1 MSARVAFIGCGS
13 HATNNIFPMLKYA
26 RCRLDSVCDL
36 NEELARRNAQIFG
49 AEAAYTDVRRLLDER
64 EVDGIFV
71 VGPPSMHHEVGKL
84 VLERGL
90 PLFVEKPPAP
100 SLVQTQELVDIARQ
114 HGTWFMTG
122 FMKRFG
128 MTYRKAQELMTAGHF
143 VPAAMRLQ
151 YGHWRSTDLRS
162 MLLYMSSHPL
172 DLAMAFFGPV
182 HSLHSTIYRDSRQS
196 ISLAVTLRFASGRW
210 AQLMLDGSQ
219 PRIQERVEIS
229 GTMDG
234 NNALLVMDN
243 VEHLELHR
251 QKHNGVDLLAPT
263 LDAVQPQFELSD
275 IQVWRPDHGLPNMG
289 QTRHFNQGFAGEVR
303 EFINAILEKR
313 RAVPGAVES
322 LAVMRLIEAI
332 AAKPD
337 GETMFDGSLP
347 SGVDQPLKT
356 NVQTQTQ

>member
-1 MSARVAFIGCGS
+1 MTARVAFIGCGS

-36 NEELARRNAQIFG
+36 NEALACRNAQIFG
-49 AEAAYTDVRRLLDER
+49 ADAVFTDVRRLLDER
-64 EVDGIFV
+64 KVDGVFV
-71 VGPPSMHHEVGKL
+71 VGPPAMHYEVGRQ

-100 SLVQTQELVDIARQ
+100 TLAQTQELADLARQ
-114 HGTWFMTG
+114 HKTFFMTG

-128 MTYRKAQELMTAGHF
+128 MTYRKAQELITAGQF
-143 VPAAMRLQ
+143 VPAASRFQ
-151 YGHWRSTDLRS
+151 YGHWAMTDLRS
-162 MLLYMSSHPL
+162 MLLFMCAHPL
-172 DLAMAFFGPV
+172 DLALTFFGQATSV
-182 HSLHSTIYRDSRQS
+182 RSALYRDQRQA

-210 AQLMLDGSQ
+210 AQLMLDASQ

-251 QKHNGVDLLAPT
+251 QKHNGVDLHAPS
-263 LDAVQPQFELSD
+263 LDTINPQFELAD
-275 IQVWRPDHGLPNMG
+275 IQVWRPDHSLPNMG

-303 EFINAILEKR
+303 EFIDAISEKR
-313 RAVPGAVES
+313 HAVPGAAES
-322 LAVMRLIEAI
+322 IAVMRLIEAI

-337 GETMFDGSLP
+337 GETI
-347 SGVDQPLKT
+347 LKP
-356 NVQTQTQ
+356 QT

>member
-1 MSARVAFIGCGS
+1 MTARVAFIGCGS

-36 NEELARRNAQIFG
+36 NETLARRNAQVFG
-49 AEAAYTDVRRLLDER
+49 AEAVYTDARRLLDER
-64 EVDGIFV
+64 KVDGVFV
-71 VGPPSMHHEVGKL
+71 VGPPTMHHAVGRQ

-100 SLVQTQELVDIARQ
+100 TLSQTQELADLASR
-114 HGTWFMTG
+114 HKTFFMTG

-128 MTYRKAQELMTAGHF
+128 MTYRKAQELIASGQF
-143 VPAAMRLQ
+143 VPAAGRFQ
-151 YGHWRSTDLRS
+151 YGHWAMTDLRS
-162 MLLYMSSHPL
+162 MLLGMCSHPL
-172 DLAMAFFGPV
+172 DLALTFFGPPTSV
-182 HSLHSTIYRDSRQS
+182 QSALYRDERQA

-210 AQLMLDGSQ
+210 AQLMLDASQ

-234 NNALLVMDN
+234 NNALLVIDN
-243 VEHLELHR
+243 VEHMELRR
-251 QKHNGVDLLAPT
+251 QKHNGIDLLAPS
-263 LDAVQPQFELSD
+263 LDTINPQFDLAD
-275 IQVWRPDHGLPNMG
+275 IQVWRPDYGIPNMA

-303 EFINAILEKR
+303 EFVDAIIEKR
-313 RAVPGAVES
+313 AAVPGAAES

-337 GETMFDGSLP
+337 GETI
-347 SGVDQPLKT
+347 LKP
-356 NVQTQTQ
+356 QT